1 MRRHCLMLTLLCLS
15 APRAA
20 GAEGTGFPP
29 WPECYEGITS
39 ESVARK
45 REAFRNP
52 DKLKA
57 ELLRFLPI
65 NGRFDFTEFPW
76 FKKTFDVQ
84 DEVLRPVLLEIY
96 REASLKDLADPRNHL
111 DRLRALRSLTGLG
124 ICADDDTKQLLLGL
138 AAEASDVRGMRMRS
152 LAAYLQ
158 AADPEETKNA
168 LLRFLVEGDRMDYME
183 RLSIYEY
190 ARMIFESADEQK
202 RAAVLHALYIAV
214 SGSDLAP
221 WEFRVADKILVK
233 LSPLYARSTQ
243 RFELLKKHTAASYP
257 KIRERTK
264 NELTD
269 QFEKMRNFKEFTAI
283 STNIAALKARDF
295 NLPLPD
301 SETNEYTNV
310 VPDSAGHGPRKERRG
325 GAGRQ
330 AGMVALL
337 GGIAAVL
344 LGYGLWRIVR
354 K

>member
-1 MRRHCLMLTLLCLS
+1 ML
-15 APRAA
+15 
-20 GAEGTGFPP
+20 
-29 WPECYEGITS
+29 I
-39 ESVARK
+39 
-45 REAFRNP
+45 
-52 DKLKA
+52 
-57 ELLRFLPI
+57 
-65 NGRFDFTEFPW
+65 
-76 FKKTFDVQ
+76 
-84 DEVLRPVLLEIY
+84 
-96 REASLKDLADPRNHL
+96 
-111 DRLRALRSLTGLG
+111 
-124 ICADDDTKQLLLGL
+124 
-138 AAEASDVRGMRMRS
+138 
-152 LAAYLQ
+152 
-158 AADPEETKNA
+158 
-168 LLRFLVEGDRMDYME
+168 DYME

-269 QFEKMRNFKEFTAI
+269 QFEKMRNLKEFTAI

-301 SETNEYTNV
+301 SETNEYINAV
-310 VPDSAGHGPRKERRG
+310 LDSAGHGPRKERRG